1 MDSGLTPASHHGAQ
15 TMEQILN
22 PGAGDAAPPGDLI
35 KDATIDTFQ
44 QDVLEE
50 SMTTPV
56 IVDFWATWCGPCK
69 QLTPVLEK
77 VVTAAKGAVKLVKI
91 DIDQNQALAQQ
102 MRIQSVPTVYAFSG
116 GRPVDAFQGA
126 QPESQIKAFVDKLAA
141 TAGTT
146 QSDPIAEAIEQAR
159 EALGAEDFESAAAIF
174 SQVVSHAPDNV
185 DALGGLARALVGMDH
200 LEEAAEILSQVPEDQ
215 ADNAD
220 VAAARAA
227 LDLANQSAAVGDMSA
242 LEAAVAANPGDHQA
256 RFDLAVGLFGAGQRE
271 DAIDHLVESMKIDR
285 TWNEE
290 AARKQLIQFFDTM
303 SPTDEATIAGRRK
316 MSAVL
321 FS

>member
-1 MDSGLTPASHHGAQ
+1 
-15 TMEQILN
+15 MEQFLN
-22 PGAGDAAPPGDLI
+22 PGSSDGAPSGDLI

-56 IVDFWATWCGPCK
+56 IVDFWAPWCEPCK
-69 QLTPVLEK
+69 QLTPALEK
-77 VVTAAKGAVKLVKI
+77 VVTSAKGAVKLVKV

-126 QPESQIKAFVDKLAA
+126 QSETQIKAFVDKLAES
-141 TAGTT
+141 AGTT
-146 QSDPIAEAIEQAR
+146 QSDPVAEAIEQAR
-159 EALGAEDFESAAAIF
+159 ESLISEDFETAAAIF
-174 SQVVSHAPDNV
+174 SQVLGHEADNV
-185 DALGGLARALVGMDH
+185 NAQGGMARALVGMDH
-200 LEEAAEILSQVPEDQ
+200 LEEAAEILAKIPVDQ
-215 ADNAD
+215 IENSE
-220 VAAARAA
+220 VAAARNA
-227 LDLANQSAAVGDMSA
+227 LDLAKQSAAVGDLRA
-242 LEAAVAANPGDHQA
+242 LETAVEANPADHQA
-256 RFDLAVGLFGAGQRE
+256 RLDLAVGLFGAGSRD
-271 DAIDHLVESMKIDR
+271 DAIAHLVESMKIDR

-303 SPTDEATIAGRRK
+303 SPTDEATISGRRK